1 MIIKNSKDM
10 GHIVRNTRKDKKI
23 TQVQLAAAAG
33 VGVRFIVDLESG
45 KETTALNKALKVL
58 TVLGLEAE
66 VK

>member
-10 GHIVRNTRKDKKI
+10 GHMVRNTRKDKKI

-45 KETTALNKALKVL
+45 KETISLNKALKVL
-58 TVLGLEAE
+58 TVLGLDTE

>member
-10 GHIVRNTRKDKKI
+10 GHMVRNTRKDKKI
-23 TQVQLAAAAG
+23 TQAQLAAAAG

-45 KETTALNKALKVL
+45 KETISLNKALKVL
-58 TVLGLEAE
+58 TVLGLDTE